1 MKKKLEKHSKVK
13 MEKEK
18 YIKKLNRLLSIL
30 DDLGK
35 AEDFDQFLE
44 DNDIDLQEIIWACTD
59 YLTNYKKQLEK
70 EV

>member
-1 MKKKLEKHSKVK
+1 

-18 YIKKLNRLLSIL
+18 YIKKLNQLLSIL

-44 DNDIDLQEIIWACTD
+44 DNDIELQEIIWACTD
-59 YLTNYKKQLEK
+59 YLTDYRKQLEK

>member
-1 MKKKLEKHSKVK
+1 

-18 YIKKLNRLLSIL
+18 YLKKLNQLLSIL
-30 DDLGK
+30 DDLDK

-59 YLTNYKKQLEK
+59 YLTDYRKQLEK

>member
-1 MKKKLEKHSKVK
+1 

-18 YIKKLNRLLSIL
+18 YLKKLNQLLSIL
-30 DDLGK
+30 DDLDK

-59 YLTNYKKQLEK
+59 YLTDYKKQLEK

>member
-1 MKKKLEKHSKVK
+1 

-18 YIKKLNRLLSIL
+18 YIKKLNQLLSIL

-44 DNDIDLQEIIWACTD
+44 DYDIELQEIIWACTD
-59 YLTNYKKQLEK
+59 YLTDYRKQLEK

>member
-1 MKKKLEKHSKVK
+1 

-18 YIKKLNRLLSIL
+18 YIKKLNQLLSIL

-35 AEDFDQFLE
+35 TEDFDQFLE
-44 DNDIDLQEIIWACTD
+44 ANDIDLQEIIWACTD
-59 YLTNYKKQLEK
+59 YLTDYRKQLEK

>member
-1 MKKKLEKHSKVK
+1 

-59 YLTNYKKQLEK
+59 YLTDYRKQLEK

>member
-1 MKKKLEKHSKVK
+1 

-35 AEDFDQFLE
+35 AEDFNQFLE

-59 YLTNYKKQLEK
+59 YLTDYRKQLEK

>member
-1 MKKKLEKHSKVK
+1 

-18 YIKKLNRLLSIL
+18 YIKKLNQLLSIL

-35 AEDFDQFLE
+35 AGDFDQFLE
-44 DNDIDLQEIIWACTD
+44 DNDIELQEIIWACTD
-59 YLTNYKKQLEK
+59 YLTDYRKQLEK

>member
-1 MKKKLEKHSKVK
+1 

-44 DNDIDLQEIIWACTD
+44 DNDVDLQEIIWACTD
-59 YLTNYKKQLEK
+59 YLTDYRKQLEK

>member
-1 MKKKLEKHSKVK
+1 

-18 YIKKLNRLLSIL
+18 YIKKLNQLLSIL

-44 DNDIDLQEIIWACTD
+44 DNDIELQEIIWACTD
-59 YLTNYKKQLEK
+59 YLTDYRKQLEK
-70 EV
+70 GSLI

>member
-1 MKKKLEKHSKVK
+1 

-18 YIKKLNRLLSIL
+18 YIKKLNQLLSIL
-30 DDLGK
+30 DDLDK

-59 YLTNYKKQLEK
+59 YLTDYRKELEK

>member
-1 MKKKLEKHSKVK
+1 M

-18 YIKKLNRLLSIL
+18 YIKKLNRLVSTL

-44 DNDIDLQEIIWACTD
+44 DNDVDLQEIIWACTA
-59 YLTNYKKQLEK
+59 YLADYKKQLEK